1 MEDHWNE
8 FIELYTSALQDYL
21 ADPGEAGLMQAYELG
36 RRALM
41 EGVGVLDMLALQQEV
56 RKKILLRSPIQRWNV
71 RTLKSVESFFLEGLS
86 PFEMAHRGFRE
97 ANAALRHMHEVLE
110 EEAKRIAHEL
120 HDEAGQLLAS
130 VHIALD
136 QIAQELPNPTR
147 ERLSEVKGLL
157 NQIEEQLRR
166 LSHELRPTVLD
177 DLGLIPA
184 LEFLSQ
190 GISARTGIQVTLE
203 GSTGGELSGLIETT
217 LYRIVQAALNNVTKH
232 AKATRVSIWF
242 QLKEHEIHCS
252 IQDDGVGFNLSDVL
266 ARKGQ
271 RGLGLIGIRERLDAL
286 GGTLKITSTPGKGTG
301 LYIRIPL
308 GS

>member
-1 MEDHWNE
+1 MEDHWQE
-8 FIELYTSALQDYL
+8 FVELYTSALQDYL
-21 ADPGEAGLMQAYELG
+21 ADPGEAGLMQAYDLG
-36 RRALM
+36 RRALA

-71 RTLKSVESFFLEGLS
+71 RTLKAVESFFLEGLS

-97 ANAALRHMHEVLE
+97 ANAALRHLHEVLE

-130 VHIALD
+130 VHIALE
-136 QIAQELPNPTR
+136 QIGRELPTPAR
-147 ERLSEVKGLL
+147 ERLAEVKGLL

-184 LEFLSQ
+184 LEFLIK
-190 GISARTGIQVTLE
+190 GISERTGIHVTVE
-203 GSTGGELSGLIETT
+203 GSTGGQLSGLIETT
-217 LYRIVQAALNNVTKH
+217 LYRIIQAALNNVSKH

-242 QLKEHEIHCS
+242 QQKEQEIHCS

-266 ARKGQ
+266 AKKGQ

-286 GGTLKITSTPGKGTG
+286 GGTLKIISTPGKGTG
-301 LYIRIPL
+301 LHIRIPL